1 MKKTSKQHQNTST
14 SSFIDEMDLE
24 KLRESIKLLE
34 EMQNQNAKQSKFVEA
49 ELCKQR
55 IEVLKS
61 KEKDKIKES
70 IYNNH
75 QDQVNQL
82 DIEKKEELDEFN
94 RQWDVEYFNLREKFE
109 KKEVELKDKQM
120 TEFNKVKLGLEEE
133 MSSYVP
139 KPSSEA
145 INLNKI
151 IENFVKLKE
160 FSKAHDAQVKLTQV
174 VKQDYERTRN
184 ENQKRIQNEINK
196 LNSKHEI
203 ELTSFKQKMKS
214 EFDEY
219 KKSRALEYDK

>member
-1 MKKTSKQHQNTST
+1 MKKTNKQLQNTTT

-34 EMQNQNAKQSKFVEA
+34 EMQNQNAKSNKFVEA

-55 IEVLKS
+55 LEVLRM

-70 IYNNH
+70 IYASH
-75 QDQVNQL
+75 QEQVSQL
-82 DIEKKEELDEFN
+82 DIEKKEELDQFN
-94 RQWDVEYFNLREKFE
+94 REWDVEYFNLREKFE
-109 KKEVELKDKQM
+109 KKELELKDKQM
-120 TEFNKVKLGLEEE
+120 NEFNRIKESLEEE
-133 MSSYVP
+133 LSNYIP

-160 FSKAHDAQVKLTQV
+160 FTKAHEAQVKLTQV
-174 VKQDYERTRN
+174 VKQDYERMRN

-196 LNSKHEI
+196 VNSKHEI
-203 ELTSFKQKMKS
+203 ELNSFKQKMKN